1 MTEPNPLRLTIGK
14 TRRVTGHEVPDNLA
28 DLEPADILHHVTDYV
43 VLVDTNAPP
52 MTHTPLPWTAKN
64 ALFESF
70 VIDVSVDGKSL
81 FIVDAFPLLHHT
93 LALLRRLPGNPTF
106 DMDVG
111 EGLGID
117 GRKAEP
123 ATEIY
128 SMRVGC
134 HLWEEDG
141 GGQPFFESTMTTSQV
156 MLSLA
161 GLVSDVAGSISAAG
175 ISAHATLKNFPVDFS
190 KR

>member
-93 LALLRRLPGNPTF
+93 LAPLRRLPGSPTF

-123 ATEIY
+123 A
-128 SMRVGC
+128 MRCARLAHHRSAPQVGQRNEFGHGVGLGRTAADENRGVFC
-134 HLWEEDG
+134 FGKNLR
-141 GGQPFFESTMTTSQV
+141 
-156 MLSLA
+156 SLLQRA
-161 GLVSDVAGSISAAG
+161 
-175 ISAHATLKNFPVDFS
+175 
-190 KR
+190 